1 MSGTTPDFEF
11 LRNVPIFKGLTDEAL
26 KTLLSSSTKAL
37 FHKGSDIFTI
47 GDKVKNLY
55 LVEIGEIEIY
65 KYSLE
70 GKKLHLWYC
79 RRGDIFCL
87 PSLYTEQVFTN
98 ATATQDSLLF
108 VIPKIIVEKLL
119 KDSPSFASDLLR
131 CISSR
136 IMCYSLLVDELA
148 FKGLKERLANIL
160 WGSREETEEG
170 IICRL
175 SLSEM
180 AAYLGTCEEVV
191 SRILKEFRKEGAISR
206 LGKKRLLLYPE
217 KFNKS

>member
-1 MSGTTPDFEF
+1 MSGITPDFEF

-26 KTLLSSSTKAL
+26 KTLLSSSTK
-37 FHKGSDIFTI
+37 
-47 GDKVKNLY
+47 
-55 LVEIGEIEIY
+55 
-65 KYSLE
+65 
-70 GKKLHLWYC
+70 
-79 RRGDIFCL
+79 
-87 PSLYTEQVFTN
+87 
-98 ATATQDSLLF
+98 
-108 VIPKIIVEKLL
+108 
-119 KDSPSFASDLLR
+119 
-131 CISSR
+131 
-136 IMCYSLLVDELA
+136 
-148 FKGLKERLANIL
+148 
-160 WGSREETEEG
+160 ETEEG